1 MTGHKEYKK
10 IMMMFYVFPIILFCL
25 VNYFIFNYFSKYIY
39 PLDTVKRRP
48 FTLVLGAGL
57 EQDGS
62 PTDVLIDRVITAIKL
77 FSDGKTGKLIF
88 SGTAHSK
95 SYDET
100 ESMRKFALEHG
111 VPDKSILIDKNGT
124 TTFNSC
130 INLITSIKTIRI
142 FIVTQ
147 RFHLPRSLFIARS
160 LGLDAVG
167 IPAENY
173 KFSFKEIIFWS
184 LREAI
189 SIPLNIIRLFWYKI
203 SKIKKVY

>member
-1 MTGHKEYKK
+1 
-10 IMMMFYVFPIILFCL
+10 MFYVFPIILFCL
-25 VNYFIFNYFSKYIY
+25 VYYLIIYSYTKYIY
-39 PLDTVKRRP
+39 SLETVKQRP

-62 PTDVLIDRVITAIKL
+62 PTDVLNDRVVTAIKL
-77 FSDGKTGKLIF
+77 YSNGKTGKLIF

-124 TTFNSC
+124 TTFSSC
-130 INLITSIKTIRI
+130 INLIKSYKTKKII
-142 FIVTQ
+142 IVTQ

-173 KFSFKEIIFWS
+173 KFSFRKTLVWS

-189 SIPLNIIRLFWYKI
+189 SIPLNIVRLFWYKI
-203 SKIKKVY
+203 STILIKRVY